1 MKIRILFILVFGLL
15 AVQSAA
21 SQTVAYSLND
31 TQLFTVRMPDGWKF
45 ESKPNPRN
53 PASKRI
59 SGTAPNGLVW
69 FGVWV
74 IKDVKTIDQAYKYV
88 QATARTLIT
97 DAKETKPAYMG
108 QVNGVKAKYSEHTGT
123 MKMQD
128 GKSLVFTAQVVLF
141 ETASGRIGIAVCMA
155 DTEGLKAEK
164 GNIDAFFKSL
174 AIPIAARAGANGIAA
189 AYQLQENF
197 AQPTANDN
205 EDNANRSKPS
215 KAGVDPRVALP
226 QDDYYDRRRE
236 YWDKRVERRLERREE
251 YLDEQTL
258 DDEDAEAKD
267 SQDSKSA
274 KDKNSKDAV
283 DDEDYADDNV
293 DREIERRREYWRK
306 RLDRDW

>member
-15 AVQSAA
+15 AAQSAA

-31 TQLFTVRMPDGWKF
+31 TQLFTVRMPAGWKF

-108 QVNGVKAKYSEHTGT
+108 EINGMKAKYSEHTGT

-128 GKSLVFTAQVVLF
+128 GKSLVFNAQVVLF

-189 AYQLQENF
+189 AYQPQENF

-205 EDNANRSKPS
+205 EDNANRSKAS
-215 KAGVDPRVALP
+215 KAAVGPRVALP

-236 YWDKRVERRLERREE
+236 YWDKRIERRLERREE
-251 YLDEQTL
+251 YLDEQTQ
-258 DDEDAEAKD
+258 DDKDADAKD

-293 DREIERRREYWRK
+293 DKEIERRREYWRR